1 MSADRRRRKKLLDL
15 LPDDVYDRIARPR
28 GDLNKK
34 FFELIRSES
43 GGFAAAAIV
52 LNENVPALQLTWRQ
66 VSELVLGH
74 TRDSEKAN
82 VPCRQS

>member
-1 MSADRRRRKKLLDL
+1 MGLLGQPYERERRRRKKLLDL

-43 GGFAAAAIV
+43 GGFEAAANRYARGI
-52 LNENVPALQLTWRQ
+52 A
-66 VSELVLGH
+66 
-74 TRDSEKAN
+74 A
-82 VPCRQS
+82 